1 MEMAVTVTSRLV
13 VTCGAL
19 SNPEEEMDPAVV
31 LQVTA
36 VLKLPVPLTFAEHWL
51 VPPEVMVDGE
61 QLTLTPVMLEDVDP
75 PPLPPQAASHMTQ
88 ITAGNKPTLRAM
100 MSLS

>member
-1 MEMAVTVTSRLV
+1 MAVTVIDSMV

-31 LQVTA
+31 LQVTV

-51 VPPEVMVDGE
+51 VPPDVMVGGK
-61 QLTLTPVMLEDVDP
+61 QLTLTPVMLEAVDP
-75 PPLPPQAASHMTQ
+75 PPFPPQAASHITQ
-88 ITAGNKPTLRAM
+88 TTASNKLTLRAM

>member
-1 MEMAVTVTSRLV
+1 M
-13 VTCGAL
+13 
-19 SNPEEEMDPAVV
+19 

-61 QLTLTPVMLEDVDP
+61 QLTLTPVILEAVDP
-75 PPLPPQAASHMTQ
+75 PPLPPQAASHITQ
-88 ITAGNKPTLRAM
+88 TTASNKRTLRAM